1 MTSGPTSLEGVPLMD
16 IHVRRYQDP
25 NLAWESSVSPADGS
39 WVLFQPR
46 DPSKL
51 APQLW
56 RRCEK
61 KDEHG
66 AIVHVY
72 EPG

>member
-1 MTSGPTSLEGVPLMD
+1 MD

-46 DPSKL
+46 DPTKL
-51 APQLW
+51 QAQLW
-56 RRCEK
+56 HRQKTR
-61 KDEHG
+61 DEHG
-66 AIVHVY
+66 ATVHVY
-72 EPG
+72 APHDGGV